1 LKRDITDDET
11 DKIESKINSLPYIE
25 SVVYKSKM
33 ELSKEMMDSSE
44 VFSSVMKEWDE
55 GSTPIQATFQVK
67 VKDINEI
74 KYVADEIAKMDG
86 VDIVKYGEGMVEQLV
101 SLFDMV
107 RKISI
112 GMVILSIIIIGM
124 LIPAG
129 FSTNDD
135 QVVIT
140 YGETTQHNANY
151 KTTVDTFFKNQ
162 AGIDLNGVSTKVIT
176 ADEVNKISSTIT
188 GKYYN
193 SEQIFSSALVDL
205 NDNDNLEV
213 SVDKSTI
220 TTITGDMYLSAL
232 KSAGITS
239 GHVYVTSPVTAT
251 GESALAGIMNSYEV
265 ATDVEIPD
273 TVKEA
278 ANNEIYT
285 QAEIVKTSNVSADD
299 LSKLVDDVKETVQE
313 ENVTDHQTI
322 VNIINNYTVNY
333 NVNITDSDIENLADS
348 IEQIQNVQGDINN
361 YQTEVSDVLNS
372 TDNESVTGFI
382 DGLFN

>member
-1 LKRDITDDET
+1 
-11 DKIESKINSLPYIE
+11 
-25 SVVYKSKM
+25 M
-33 ELSKEMMDSSE
+33 
-44 VFSSVMKEWDE
+44 
-55 GSTPIQATFQVK
+55 
-67 VKDINEI
+67 
-74 KYVADEIAKMDG
+74 
-86 VDIVKYGEGMVEQLV
+86 
-101 SLFDMV
+101 

-112 GMVILSIIIIGM
+112 GMIILSIIIIGM
-124 LIPAG
+124 LIPTG
-129 FSTNDD
+129 FSANDN

-140 YGETTQHNANY
+140 YGETTHHNANY
-151 KTTVDTFFKNQ
+151 KNIVDTFFENQ
-162 AGIDLNGVSTKVIT
+162 ANVDLHAVDSKIIT

-232 KSAGITS
+232 KSVGITS

-265 ATDVEIPD
+265 ATEVEIPD

-285 QAEIVKTSNVSADD
+285 QAEIVQNSNVSADD

-322 VNIINNYTVNY
+322 VNIINNYTINY
-333 NVNITDSDIENLADS
+333 NINITDSDIENLADS
-348 IEQIQNVQGDINN
+348 IEQIQNVQGDINS
-361 YQTEVSDVLNS
+361 YQAQVSDVLNG
-372 TDNESVTGFI
+372 TDTDSVTGFL